1 MWWLLAAR
9 CAGVGRWHGCVLLHY
24 SPRIVRHRVT
34 PMRDSS
40 VLDPASV
47 CAHGLFDILPV
58 CVHNKTVSVATY
70 AIYGSH
76 EV

>member
-1 MWWLLAAR
+1 
-9 CAGVGRWHGCVLLHY
+9 
-24 SPRIVRHRVT
+24 
-34 PMRDSS
+34 MRDSS